1 MLSVILWPFL
11 IGFVGSW
18 LHLNYCDTSITTIA
32 LTIQNLRDEKQVD
45 NVHQLLVNLTISVG
59 CAFKEVSE
67 KPIIN
72 SHSFTIFLVTIYE
85 NVLKI
90 KTTFEGG
97 RSVEKAWFHLNKE
110 IISVFCSQLWMWFAL
125 QMTCHLVF
133 DWWSWIMTWSDR
145 KSLSIARYTNCVIP
159 IRIV

>member
-1 MLSVILWPFL
+1 MTL
-11 IGFVGSW
+11 IHRFYGELTTCKLLRYYDGQRMNDTKLERWEAGWYWSPTVRE
-18 LHLNYCDTSITTIA
+18 LNYLSRLCF
-32 LTIQNLRDEKQVD
+32 QR
-45 NVHQLLVNLTISVG
+45 G
-59 CAFKEVSE
+59 FG
-67 KPIIN
+67 KPNFNFSFFHYFRIN
-72 SHSFTIFLVTIYE
+72 NYE

-90 KTTFEGG
+90 KTIFEGG

-145 KSLSIARYTNCVIP
+145 RPLSIARYKNFVLSSSCVL
-159 IRIV
+159 RFW